1 MSSAEARRAVN
12 EAALARDRTALVAV
26 AASMPATQAFAY
38 ERRRARAYAHALD
51 GNPDFALAELSL
63 AAAAEPPSAA
73 TLAADSAQLHLL
85 LGDPARAVAS
95 LEGAARAEQALDPHA
110 GAVLVA
116 AIREAPASWFR
127 GVRAAFHGGSLRTTA
142 AALGAAFDTVAD
154 RTVFRAG
161 IATAALAAAVL
172 SFFTL
177 PNLFFDDTSSPR
189 SGVTTPRFAAPPDVV
204 VASVPEANPEPVAPD
219 RATRDRTSPSPNL
232 ASATTTLV
240 SFGAEPPAGGTAEQQ
255 PSPGR
260 PRTSRPGRDPAPPP
274 VPAPTPA
281 PTPEPSPAPAPAPA
295 PAPVPTDLPVAAAAP
310 ATPPAP
316 AAAPQPVVERKKA
329 KGKEHAPG
337 QQKKRDTVAEP
348 PERPAASPPP
358 PAAPAAA
365 PTPAAAE
372 CEPEQQ
378 PAREDDKEHGRDK
391 GDEKEKHREKG
402 DD

>member
-1 MSSAEARRAVN
+1 MDSAEARRAVN
-12 EAALARDRTALVAV
+12 EAALARDRTGLVAV

-95 LEGAARAEQALDPHA
+95 LEGAARVEQTLDPHA

-161 IATAALAAAVL
+161 IASAALAAAVL

-177 PNLFFDDTSSPR
+177 PNLFFDGTSSPR
-189 SGVTTPRFAAPPDVV
+189 SGVTTPRFAAPPGVV
-204 VASVPEANPEPVAPD
+204 VASVPEANPELVAPD
-219 RATRDRTSPSPNL
+219 RATRDRTGPSPNL
-232 ASATTTLV
+232 GSATAALV
-240 SFGAEPPAGGTAEQQ
+240 SVGAEPPAGGTAAQ
-255 PSPGR
+255 PPPGR
-260 PRTSRPGRDPAPPP
+260 PRASRPGRDP
-274 VPAPTPA
+274 
-281 PTPEPSPAPAPAPA
+281 
-295 PAPVPTDLPVAAAAP
+295 
-310 ATPPAP
+310 
-316 AAAPQPVVERKKA
+316 
-329 KGKEHAPG
+329 
-337 QQKKRDTVAEP
+337 
-348 PERPAASPPP
+348 
-358 PAAPAAA
+358 
-365 PTPAAAE
+365 
-372 CEPEQQ
+372 
-378 PAREDDKEHGRDK
+378 
-391 GDEKEKHREKG
+391 
-402 DD
+402 